1 MERVFTE
8 LTPEV
13 DYTAQLYGV
22 GKEKQ
27 EVADMKFRALATI
40 NNQIM
45 TAFEILG
52 IRNRSELTLKLA
64 ERISGKQIKQ
74 MIIASCLLLII
85 AFDLFHETSSLY
97 RGIEIAE
104 ISRLRRT
111 KRSKEFDIEPLII

>member
-85 AFDLFHETSSLY
+85 AFDIYHETSSLY
-97 RGIEIAE
+97 RGVEIAE

-111 KRSKEFDIEPLII
+111 KRPKEFDIEPLLI

>member
-40 NNQIM
+40 NNQTM

-85 AFDLFHETSSLY
+85 AFDIL
-97 RGIEIAE
+97 
-104 ISRLRRT
+104 
-111 KRSKEFDIEPLII
+111 

>member
-74 MIIASCLLLII
+74 MVIASCLLLII
-85 AFDLFHETSSLY
+85 GFDIYYETSSFY
-97 RGIEIAE
+97 RRGEIVE
-104 ISRLRRT
+104 TLRARRA
-111 KRSKEFDIEPLII
+111 KRAKEFDIEPLLI

>member
-85 AFDLFHETSSLY
+85 AFDIYHETSSLY
-97 RGIEIAE
+97 RGVEIAE
-104 ISRLRRT
+104 ISMLRRT
-111 KRSKEFDIEPLII
+111 KRSKEFDIEPLLI

>member
-85 AFDLFHETSSLY
+85 AFDIFHETSSLY

-111 KRSKEFDIEPLII
+111 KRSKEFDIEPLLI

>member
-45 TAFEILG
+45 TAFEVLG

-85 AFDLFHETSSLY
+85 AFDIFHETSSLY

-111 KRSKEFDIEPLII
+111 KRSKEFDIEPLLI

>member
-27 EVADMKFRALATI
+27 EVADIKFRALATI

-45 TAFEILG
+45 TAFEVLG
-52 IRNRSELTLKLA
+52 VRNRSELTLKLA
-64 ERISGKQIKQ
+64 ERISGKQIKE
-74 MIIASCLLLII
+74 MIIASCLLI
-85 AFDLFHETSSLY
+85 AIGFDIYHESSSFY
-97 RGIEIAE
+97 RKGEIVE
-104 ISRLRRT
+104 VSRCRRT
-111 KRSKEFDIEPLII
+111 KRTKEFEIEPLLT

>member
-1 MERVFTE
+1 MERVFNE

-13 DYTAQLYGV
+13 DFTAQLYGV

-45 TAFEILG
+45 TAFEVLG

-64 ERISGKQIKQ
+64 ERLSGKQIKQ
-74 MIIASCLLLII
+74 MIIASCLLFII
-85 AFDLFHETSSLY
+85 GLDIYHETTSLY
-97 RGIEIAE
+97 RTGEITE
-104 ISRLRRT
+104 VSRLRRA
-111 KRSKEFDIEPLII
+111 KRSKEFDVEPLLV